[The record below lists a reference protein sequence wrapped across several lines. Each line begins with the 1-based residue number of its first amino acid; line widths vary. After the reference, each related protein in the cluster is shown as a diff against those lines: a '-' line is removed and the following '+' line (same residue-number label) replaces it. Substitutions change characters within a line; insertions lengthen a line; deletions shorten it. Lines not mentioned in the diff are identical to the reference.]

1 MVCAMAMVALSGR
14 GAQAQAQTPTQ
25 AMQTTQTTQATRTGS
40 GAIAGRVLDAV
51 TGAPLVG
58 ADVTLDGT
66 SFTTATDRTG
76 AFRLSRLP
84 AGPYSL
90 LVLYL
95 GHGEQRTDVTIVAGQ
110 TLPVDVTLAPDSFSE
125 TVQVRAEPIG
135 EGQARALNQQRTAAN
150 ITNVVS
156 SDQIGSFPDPNAA
169 EAAQRIPGVSIA
181 RDQGEGRYVLIR
193 GTEPR
198 LNSMMIDGERIPS
211 PEGDVRSVALDAV
224 PADQLQS
231 IEVSKAVTPDMDAD
245 SIGGA
250 VNLVTKQA
258 VSRPTMLASAAGGY
272 NALQEDGGQ
281 RQASGTFGRRVANG
295 RIGFL
300 VGGSAAHLNRGSEN
314 FEVDYNEGLID
325 ELQTRD
331 YIIERERYGVNT
343 SVDVKANQNSSFIFR
358 GIFNKFRDYEVNNRP
373 EYQVGDSRIERVLK
387 NRQQDQTIASV
398 SGTGQ
403 HVLGPRGTTVDYRL
417 SWSRAQEHQPD
428 RLDTVFRQSKVNFAP
443 NVSASSIDPDNI
455 QANPLNEDLSR
466 YTLKEQVYE
475 PFLTRDREVTGS
487 ANLRMPF
494 ASSGGFTSVFK
505 AGVKFRD
512 KRKFREAD
520 TIIGEPASPVPFA
533 QLQQTGF
540 SAGNRF
546 LGGRYTFGPGIS
558 PSLARDYFNA
568 LPASAKNFDHE
579 SDAADY
585 DATERVAAGYAMAEL
600 YIGQKLLILPGVRYE
615 STKVD
620 YTGYDVEFD
629 EDGEYVSTRPLTGGD
644 TYGFFL
650 PGVHLRYSLDPQ
662 TNIRAAYSRTLAR
675 PNYYDLVPYELVM
688 QEDRE
693 IARGNSA
700 LRPTTSNNLDLL
712 VEHYF
717 QSVGVVSGGLFYKRL
732 KDYIYPFVLFQPIDG
747 ERFQITQPRNG
758 DAASLWGMEVAFQ
771 NQLRFLPGPL
781 DGLGVYANFTWTE
794 SSAKFPGREGEEARL
809 PGQSARLGN
818 VALWYEKYGFSARA
832 SWNFHGKYVDAVGEA
847 AAQDVYYDDHTQLDV
862 NLSQR
867 LTRNMRVYADF
878 LNLTNAPLRYYIGVP
893 NRPIQEEYY
902 RWWSMFGVKVN
913 F

>member
-1 MVCAMAMVALSGR
+1 MMVGALAVGAGAVR
-14 GAQAQAQTPTQ
+14 PAHAQAEGQSQPQAQVT
-25 AMQTTQTTQATRTGS
+25 TGS
-40 GAIAGRVLDAV
+40 GAVTGRVLDAV
-51 TGAPLVG
+51 TGAPLIG

-84 AGPYSL
+84 AGSYSL

-95 GHGEQRTDVTIVAGQ
+95 GHGEQRTDVTVVSGQ
-110 TLPVDVTLAPDSFSE
+110 TIPVDVKLAPESFSE

-295 RIGFL
+295 RVGFL

-314 FEVDYNEGLID
+314 VEADYDDGALD
-325 ELQTRD
+325 QLQTRD
-331 YIIERERYGVNT
+331 YIVERERYGVNT
-343 SVDVKANQNSSFIFR
+343 SVDFKANQNSSFIFR
-358 GIFNKFRDYEVNNRP
+358 GIFNRFRDYEINNRP
-373 EYQVGDSRIERVLK
+373 EYQISDDRIERVLK

-398 SGTGQ
+398 SGSGQ

-417 SWSRAQEHQPD
+417 SWARAQEHQPD
-428 RLDTVFRQSKVNFAP
+428 RLDTIFRQSKVTFAP

-455 QANPLNEDLSR
+455 QANPLNEDLSK
-466 YTLKEQVYE
+466 YTLHEQVYE

-494 ASSGGFTSVFK
+494 ASSGRFSTIFK
-505 AGVKFRD
+505 AGVKLRD
-512 KRKFREAD
+512 KHKFREAD
-520 TIIGEPASPVPFA
+520 TIVAEPTSTVPFS
-533 QLQQTGF
+533 QLQDSGF

-546 LGGRYTFGPGIS
+546 LGGRYSFGPGIS

-568 LPASAKNFDHE
+568 LPSSAKVFDHE
-579 SDAADY
+579 SDASDY
-585 DATERVAAGYAMAEL
+585 DANERVFAGYAMAEI
-600 YIGQKLLILPGVRYE
+600 YAGQKLLILPGVRYE

-620 YTGYDVEFD
+620 YTGYDVLFD
-629 EDGEYVSTRPLTGGD
+629 EDGEYASTRPLTGGD

-650 PGVHLRYSLDPQ
+650 PGVHVRYSIDPQ
-662 TNIRAAYSRTLAR
+662 TNIRAAYTRTLAR
-675 PNYYDLVPYELVM
+675 PNYYDLVPYELVKR
-688 QEDRE
+688 EDAE
-693 IARGNSA
+693 IERGNA
-700 LRPTTSNNLDLL
+700 TLRPTTSNNVDLL
-712 VEHYF
+712 VERYF
-717 QSVGVVSGGLFYKRL
+717 QSVGVVSGGVFYKRL
-732 KDYIYPFVLFQPIDG
+732 QDYIYPFVVFETVDG
-747 ERFQITQPRNG
+747 ERVQITQPRNG
-758 DAASLWGMEVAFQ
+758 EAASLWGMELAFQ

-781 DGLGVYANFTWTE
+781 DGLGVYANFTWTD
-794 SSAKFPGREGEEARL
+794 SSARFPGREGEDARL

-847 AAQDVYYDDHTQLDV
+847 AAEDVFYDDHTQLDV
-862 NLSQR
+862 NVSQR
-867 LTRNMRVYADF
+867 LTRNIRVYADF